1 MPNRT
6 EFDEKFF
13 RSAKRAVV
21 LEVEDRD
28 VDSLVERHYGRELE
42 LVADQELGN
51 GSRLKWT
58 LKLEKLGV
66 YDQKRLDDFNEGKYV
81 PYVGRVVM
89 QDLVNRGIIP
99 EATYLIDCS
108 W

>member
-1 MPNRT
+1 MSNRVN
-6 EFDEKFF
+6 FDDKFF
-13 RSAKRAVV
+13 KSAKRAVV
-21 LEVEDRD
+21 LEVDDRD

-42 LVADQELGN
+42 LVADQELHN

-58 LKLEKLGV
+58 FKLEKLSV
-66 YDQKRLDDFNEGKYV
+66 YDQKRLDDFNAGKHV
-81 PYVGRVVM
+81 PYVGRIVM

-99 EATYLIDCS
+99 EASYLIDCS